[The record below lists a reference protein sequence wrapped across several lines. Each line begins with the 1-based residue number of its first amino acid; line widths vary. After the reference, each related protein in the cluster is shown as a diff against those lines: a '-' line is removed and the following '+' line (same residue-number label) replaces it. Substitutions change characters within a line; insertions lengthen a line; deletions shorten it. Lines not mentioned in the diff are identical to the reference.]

1 MRRRRS
7 SRQKRD
13 RWWEPCRTWR
23 RNRSAAAIPPQ
34 TKVIVLPFRMLRRDE
49 EVDFLAYSLP
59 DAIVSSL
66 AGINSMIVRSS
77 LAAQRYAAE
86 PLDIARIATEQDVNA
101 ILSGSILSL

>member
-1 MRRRRS
+1 
-7 SRQKRD
+7 
-13 RWWEPCRTWR
+13 
-23 RNRSAAAIPPQ
+23 
-34 TKVIVLPFRMLRRDE
+34 MLRRDE

-86 PLDIARIATEQDVNA
+86 PLDTPEQRAGLKRRNRRIFYASCGHKNHRDVDLA
-101 ILSGSILSL
+101 